1 MAIGVSGLMSGL
13 DTGSIISQMMQLE
26 RRPIML
32 LQRQEAGIQA
42 RLSAVGSLKS
52 ALSTLQSATQSLK
65 SVSGYT
71 KMQATSGNSEVLAA
85 TASSSAVAGKYQV
98 EVAALATA
106 QQVRSAAFAANDAVV
121 GTGSLT
127 IQVGSGDPV
136 AITIDENN
144 STLAGIADA
153 INKAGAAVTAG
164 VIHDGGGNYYLT
176 LAAGET
182 GSANTV
188 SLAVADDDGNNS
200 DALGLSALYT
210 DPAAGTLTQTLA
222 AGNARLSV
230 NGIAVE
236 RSGNTI
242 SDLIGGVTITLRKAD
257 EGNPF
262 ELLVARDSGNIAGNV
277 KEFVKQYN
285 ALVDTLKR
293 LRSYNPE
300 TKQAGLLQG
309 DSLTRQAEG
318 QIRSF
323 LQRQFGDA
331 GQTVRRLSDLGI
343 SLDKEGKM
351 SLDEAVLSRVLADH
365 RDEVEA
371 FFTSKTEGSQGFAV
385 QLDTL
390 LDGYLK
396 GSTGMLA
403 AKEKGLNTSVARIN
417 DQVERIELR
426 LGKREENLRRQFE
439 NLERMMAD
447 FQSTANGLDQQ
458 LQSIANLNASIA
470 KMKR

>member
-42 RLSAVGSLKS
+42 RISAMGSLKS
-52 ALSTLQSATQSLK
+52 GLAGLQTAARALK
-65 SVSGYT
+65 SASGYT

-85 TASSSAVAGKYQV
+85 TASSTAVAGKYQV

-106 QQVRSAAFAANDAVV
+106 QQVRSAAFAAGDAVA
-121 GTGSLT
+121 GTGTLT
-127 IQVGSGDPV
+127 IQVGSG
-136 AITIDENN
+136 AATEITIDENS
-144 STLAGIADA
+144 STLAGIAGA
-153 INKAGAAVTAG
+153 INNAGAGVTAG
-164 VIHDGGGNYYLT
+164 VIHDGSGNYYLT

-182 GSANTV
+182 GSANTI
-188 SLAVADDDGNNS
+188 SLSMTDDDGNNN
-200 DALGLSALYT
+200 DDQGLSALYT
-210 DPAAGTLTQTLA
+210 DPVAGTLTQTLA
-222 AGNARLSV
+222 AGNARMSV

-242 SDLIGGVTITLRKAD
+242 SDLIEGVTITLRKAD

-262 ELLVARDSGNIAGNV
+262 ELLIARNSENITGNV

-285 ALVDTLKR
+285 TLVDTLKR
-293 LRSYNPE
+293 LRGYNPE

-318 QIRSF
+318 QVRA
-323 LQRQFGDA
+323 LLHRQFGDSA
-331 GQTVRRLSDLGI
+331 QSVRRLSDLGI
-343 SLDKEGKM
+343 SVDKEGKL
-351 SLDEAVLSRVLADH
+351 SLDEAVLSSAMADH
-365 RDEVEA
+365 RDGVEA
-371 FFTSKTEGSQGFAV
+371 FFTSETDGSQGFAV

-390 LDGYLK
+390 LEGYLK
-396 GSTGMLA
+396 GSTGLLA
-403 AKEKGLNTSVARIN
+403 AKEEGLNRSVARIIE
-417 DQVERIELR
+417 QVGRIELR
-426 LGKREENLRRQFE
+426 LSKREEILRRQFE
-439 NLERMMAD
+439 NLESLMAD
-447 FQSTANGLDQQ
+447 FQSTASGLDQQ